1 MQFLAWIG
9 YKNSIKKSF
18 LIIQGVYI
26 ILYFSDI
33 NQVCISGVGSSMIKN
48 ASSQQKVSLNSMLG
62 SNAPNDAVDLVNQ
75 LLIFNP
81 HKRLTAE
88 GALGH
93 EYVTRFHDPQQE
105 IVLHSTV
112 TIPIND
118 DIRLSVDDYRNKLYE
133 LMSSHHHK
141 VNVVKPLSVKPKLI
155 VPEVYSKVSKN
166 AEKYIKSHV
175 NPKEKSYISHS
186 EPKMHQKAHWSH
198 TAHIRSDSKVIN
210 HQNLSVPSKHRIES
224 IKAGGDTKP
233 FMKSNSE
240 VPKKRIISSNK
251 SNFYTSF
258 NSFNKN
264 HGIITQS
271 ALIELKTAGYR

>member
-1 MQFLAWIG
+1 
-9 YKNSIKKSF
+9 
-18 LIIQGVYI
+18 
-26 ILYFSDI
+26 
-33 NQVCISGVGSSMIKN
+33 MIKN
-48 ASSQQKVSLNSMLG
+48 ASSVQKVPLTSILG
-62 SNAPNDAVDLVNQ
+62 SAIPHDAINLINQ

-88 GALGH
+88 GALEH
-93 EYVTRFHDPQQE
+93 DYVSRFHDIQQE
-105 IVLHSTV
+105 IIMQSTV

-133 LMSSHHHK
+133 LMSNHHPK
-141 VNVVKPLSVKPKLI
+141 ITIVKPVSVKPKLI

-175 NPKEKSYISHS
+175 NPKDKSYISLS
-186 EPKMHQKAHWSH
+186 EPKMNNQKYHWSH
-198 TAHIRSDSKVIN
+198 TANIRSDSKVVN
-210 HQNLSVPSKHRIES
+210 NQHLSLLPRHRIDS
-224 IKAGGDTKP
+224 VKASGDGKV

-240 VPKKRIISSNK
+240 VPKRKIAPGKNTL
-251 SNFYTSF
+251 YTSF

-271 ALIELKTAGYR
+271 ALLELKAAGYR